1 MATPRVT
8 AMAMMAN
15 TVDSRPELMPERMVV
30 AGPVR
35 EASAISRTGAFSVD
49 V

>member
-1 MATPRVT
+1 MAT
-8 AMAMMAN
+8 MAH
-15 TVDSRPELMPERMVV
+15 TEDSRPELMPESTVV

-35 EASAISRTGAFSVD
+35 AATAMSWTGLCSVE